1 MEYSQEMPI
10 ELFQTFINIFK
21 KNGVEGTMKILNKGK
36 KDIEIQDTY
45 VQSVL
50 EIVANEFSMDLNDI
64 LFDKYV
70 RGENKYVIGFCVYY
84 LYKDYS
90 MNDLRKLG
98 VFENKDFSVLSRYR
112 QLIENLDSKYD
123 GDALYIKTMNKLDKK
138 IKEIKK

>member
-1 MEYSQEMPI
+1 MEYSQEIPL

-21 KNGVEGTMKILNKGK
+21 KNGAEGTMKILNKGK
-36 KDIEIQDTY
+36 KDIEIEDSY

-50 EIVANEFSMDLNDI
+50 EVVASEFSMDLNDI
-64 LFDKYV
+64 LYDKYV
-70 RGENKYVIGFCVYY
+70 RGENKYAIGFCIYY

-112 QLIENLDSKYD
+112 QLIENLNSKYE
-123 GDALYIKTMNKLDKK
+123 GDTLYIKTMSKLDKK